1 MKLSQVAV
9 IYETEESARRRM
21 VGFGYAPE
29 IAAEIAVYLGQAT
42 DLPDFF
48 DDISAG
54 CAREGLKVDFIE
66 LDHWLGRMSEFE
78 AIRESTIVW
87 AVSDGVRYYR
97 GSSVA
102 ALSRLAGFARFGSPA
117 TAQHLCQDKFAS
129 LALAQAAGLRIPP
142 TLLMEGEAEI
152 ATLGDFHAAKA
163 PYFVKPNTLGAKIG
177 IFADSRCATLDDAKA
192 RARRLWDRYR
202 DRAVVQPF
210 VEGDDVRVSFL
221 DTGGDFADQLGI
233 DQLAKDPASETGG
246 AFMTMKDNETLSGAR
261 DVSGARGGFG
271 ASREAAFVPKM
282 LDLRRAS
289 DERSKRAVRDIV
301 ETTVS
306 LALLLGLRDVFSVD
320 FRIGPEGRPT
330 LFEFEVCPGVTIY
343 DFQNY
348 LAKVHGLSL
357 GEALA
362 KSFVRAFARARV
374 LEEA

>member
-1 MKLSQVAV
+1 MDK
-9 IYETEESARRRM
+9 M
-21 VGFGYAPE
+21 
-29 IAAEIAVYLGQAT
+29 T
-42 DLPDFF
+42 DT
-48 DDISAG
+48 G
-54 CAREGLKVDFIE
+54 
-66 LDHWLGRMSEFE
+66 
-78 AIRESTIVW
+78 
-87 AVSDGVRYYR
+87 
-97 GSSVA
+97 
-102 ALSRLAGFARFGSPA
+102 
-117 TAQHLCQDKFAS
+117 
-129 LALAQAAGLRIPP
+129 
-142 TLLMEGEAEI
+142 I
-152 ATLGDFHAAKA
+152 ATLQYGDKSLEL
-163 PYFVKPNTLGAKIG
+163 PILKGTVGPDVIDVRKLY
-177 IFADSRCATLDDAKA
+177 ADSDAFTFDPGFTSTA
-192 RARRLWDRYR
+192 SCQSGLTYID
-202 DRAVVQPF
+202 
-210 VEGDDVRVSFL
+210 GDAGILLHR
-221 DTGGDFADQLGI
+221 GYPI